1 MNLVDD
7 VILPHVSDWLAVDTL
22 QVAKDHMELIL
33 EFSDSQLRD
42 IMILAPRV
50 YCESSYHSCFFLI
63 LCVRLIHTDHLRLFL
78 IHYIR
83 VPTRTGKPGKMGRH
97 FLVREKSRNFEQTR
111 KVTQNHTKYWKT
123 QGI

>member
-1 MNLVDD
+1 MWTYLNLVDD

-50 YCESSYHSCFFLI
+50 YCESSYHSCYLI
-63 LCVRLIHTDHLRLFL
+63 LWGLFTLIICVCFW
-78 IHYIR
+78 YITSGS
-83 VPTRTGKPGKMGRH
+83 PLGLENLEKWEGIFQWGK
-97 FLVREKSRNFEQTR
+97 S
-111 KVTQNHTKYWKT
+111 
-123 QGI
+123 